1 MEIRSIQPNYYVNNN
16 KSVNHKN
23 LSFQAGVKASFLKE
37 IVKDPVGD
45 MLLSFPAI
53 KNIKNTNFEH
63 MEISGIDFDPVKK
76 NGEFLLSGTE
86 PIRAIPGLE
95 FFEPE
100 RVKADGWTPL
110 EALTNIDMS
119 KLKEANIR
127 LRQRLL
133 NYSNHLPERYANTL
147 RSLLEK

>member
-53 KNIKNTNFEH
+53 KILKIQILNIWKYQ
-63 MEISGIDFDPVKK
+63 V
-76 NGEFLLSGTE
+76 
-86 PIRAIPGLE
+86 
-95 FFEPE
+95 
-100 RVKADGWTPL
+100 
-110 EALTNIDMS
+110 
-119 KLKEANIR
+119 
-127 LRQRLL
+127 
-133 NYSNHLPERYANTL
+133 
-147 RSLLEK
+147 

>member
-1 MEIRSIQPNYYVNNN
+1 M
-16 KSVNHKN
+16 
-23 LSFQAGVKASFLKE
+23 
-37 IVKDPVGD
+37 
-45 MLLSFPAI
+45 I
-53 KNIKNTNFEH
+53 K
-63 MEISGIDFDPVKK
+63 
-76 NGEFLLSGTE
+76 TE